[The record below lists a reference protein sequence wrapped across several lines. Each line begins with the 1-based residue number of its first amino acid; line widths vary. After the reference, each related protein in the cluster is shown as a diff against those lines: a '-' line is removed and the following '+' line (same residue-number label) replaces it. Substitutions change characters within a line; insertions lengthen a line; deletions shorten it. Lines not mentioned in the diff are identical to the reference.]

1 MLDFFAGSGTV
12 GRVCI
17 AEGRHCL
24 MCDSNK
30 SSIDYF
36 NKHLELMRELG
47 QNTDYI
53 HISNAEELFTNLKGE
68 QQDERET
75 AI

>member
-1 MLDFFAGSGTV
+1 
-12 GRVCI
+12 
-17 AEGRHCL
+17 
-24 MCDSNK
+24 MCDSND
-30 SSIDYF
+30 SSIEYF
-36 NKHLELMRELG
+36 NKHLKHMRELG

-53 HISNAEELFTNLKGE
+53 HIDTAEDFFTYLKGE